1 MATPND
7 EKTLDDSL
15 FYLYL
20 FAILFFTLAPLAMLC
35 VWCLSCVLRNWCIE
49 YGLRD
54 STKESSIC
62 DRNSN
67 PNDMLNNAIRQE
79 RILGI
84 CE

>member
-1 MATPND
+1 MFTPND
-7 EKTLDDSL
+7 GKTFDDSL

-49 YGLRD
+49 YGHRD
-54 STKESSIC
+54 STKESSIS

-67 PNDMLNNAIRQE
+67 PNEMLNNAIRQE
-79 RILGI
+79 HILGI